1 MLRLPKLLDD
11 GCVLQASMPI
21 TIWGWAEPSA
31 DVSVSVQNRAGST
44 TAGDDG
50 SWSVT
55 LDSLEPGGP
64 FTLSVEGSDGSR
76 ITREVYA
83 GEVYLCSG
91 QSNMELPMAWGR
103 PEYASEFSRPAD
115 PLLRQYKVI
124 PEYDFAGSHDDHTDA
139 RWTAC
144 DAQGTAEFSQ
154 IGYFFGRMMR
164 EHLGVPVGLLN
175 VSLGGSPIE
184 SWMDKASLRRFPD
197 MLSILR
203 QYAGEGVAV
212 KRSEDSIAAR
222 DEWYR
227 ALGYDAAPDTG
238 SYLPLGQWPWR
249 RDDEAP
255 ADDLQWHD
263 ITLPNWFADQGLA
276 GFRGELE
283 LRKIVYLPAHM
294 EERPAFLRLG
304 TMADAEH
311 TWLNGYLL
319 GGRTN
324 QYEPRDYEIP
334 AGVLH
339 GGANELRLR
348 LVCEHDTGRVTPG
361 KAMTLSVGDDV
372 IDVSGIWRYAIV
384 TVAQTDCPWED
395 FVRWKPTALYNTMLA
410 PCFPYRVRAALWYQG
425 ESNTGDSA
433 PEYRDLLESMIGLW
447 RRQWHQERLPFL
459 IVQLPNFAI
468 DCVEDG
474 GWPVVREA
482 QWQVAQTVAD
492 VATVVAID
500 AGDWNDLHPTHKKII
515 ANRLFQAARQL
526 VYGESNDYRQPCLAQ
541 VHIEGSAVELTF
553 EDRMTVRATGAGWPQ
568 SAPSALATLDGKA
581 PGEFTFVWNDG
592 GCVPAR
598 ATIDSNRVTVPMPAR
613 TPDELRYAW
622 RNNPDNGLLCNA
634 QGVPVTPLRVS
645 LRALMQPPA
654 SSADGNDEAGTT
666 GQGVER

>member
-1 MLRLPKLLDD
+1 MLRLPKLLND
-11 GCVLQASMPI
+11 GCVIQASMPI
-21 TIWGWAEPSA
+21 TIWGWAEPHA
-31 DVSVSVQNRAGST
+31 DVSVNMQNRAAVTS
-44 TAGDDG
+44 AGDDG
-50 SWSVT
+50 SWSVS

-64 FTLSVEGSDGSR
+64 YTMCVESSDGSH

-91 QSNMELPMAWGR
+91 QSNMELPMAWVR

-124 PEYDFAGSHDDHTDA
+124 PEYDFAGPHADHTDA
-139 RWTAC
+139 HWTVC

-164 EHLGVPVGLLN
+164 EHLGVPVGLIN

-184 SWMDKASLRRFPD
+184 SWMDEPSLRRFPD
-197 MLSILR
+197 MLDILR
-203 QYAGEGVAV
+203 QYAGEGVAA
-212 KRSEDSIAAR
+212 KRSADSIAAR
-222 DEWYR
+222 DDWYR
-227 ALGYDAAPDTG
+227 ALGYDAAPATG

-249 RDDEAP
+249 HDRESSSA
-255 ADDLQWHD
+255 DLQWHG
-263 ITLPNWFADQGLA
+263 ITLPNWFADQGLT

-283 LRKIVYLPAHM
+283 LRKTIYLPAHM
-294 EERPAFLRLG
+294 EGRPAFLRLG

-311 TWLNGYLL
+311 TWLNGHLL

-361 KAMTLSVGDDV
+361 KAMTLSVGDELV
-372 IDVSGIWRYAIV
+372 DVSGVWRYAII
-384 TVAQTDCPWED
+384 TAAQEDCPWED

-447 RRQWHQERLPFL
+447 RQRWHQDRLPFL

-468 DCVEDG
+468 DAVEDG
-474 GWPVVREA
+474 GWPAVREA
-482 QWQVAQTVAD
+482 QWQAAQTIAD
-492 VATVVAID
+492 TATVVAID
-500 AGDWNDLHPTHKKII
+500 AGDGNDLHPGHKKTI
-515 ANRLFQAARQL
+515 ADRLFRAARQL
-526 VYGESNDYRQPCLAQ
+526 VYDESCDYRQPCLAQ
-541 VHIEGSAVELTF
+541 ARVEDHAVELTF
-553 EDRMTVRATGAGWPQ
+553 EDRTAVSAAGSSRAQ
-568 SAPSALATLDGKA
+568 STPSALVTLDGKA
-581 PGEFTFVWNDG
+581 PREFAFAWNDG
-592 GCVPAR
+592 GCVPAL
-598 ATIDSNRVTVPMPAR
+598 AIIDGNHVIVPMPAR
-613 TPDELRYAW
+613 TPDELRYSW
-622 RNNPDNGLLCNA
+622 RNNPDDGLLCNA
-634 QGVPVTPLRVS
+634 QGTPVAPLRVS
-645 LRALMQPPA
+645 LRALIQP
-654 SSADGNDEAGTT
+654 SVSAVDGGDEA
-666 GQGVER
+666 